1 MYNKNSYR
9 SHAAW
14 GGGFMALFAIML
26 AMGLALATSPAEAAP
41 FAYVAN
47 GGSNSVSV
55 IDTAANMVVAT
66 VPVGSRPIGVGIIP
80 P

>member
-47 GGSNSVSV
+47 GGSNSVS
-55 IDTAANMVVAT
+55 AANMVVAT